1 MARREHGGSH
11 ESFEVTKQARLVPN
25 FEEANVDEYFAHF
38 ERTALNLGWP
48 RECWSMLLQTVL
60 TGKAQRAYAT
70 LPKENCTDYE
80 LVKAAVLKSFELVP
94 EAYRQRFRTQRK
106 KENQSY
112 VEFLREKKNALK
124 KWCDSKR
131 IDGDVEKLRQLILAE
146 EFLNC
151 VPEEVRVHLSERK
164 NDLSY
169 EMAALADE
177 YTLTHRKNKGKNLH
191 GKPRK

>member
-1 MARREHGGSH
+1 MLVN
-11 ESFEVTKQARLVPN
+11 VTPN
-25 FEEANVDEYFAHF
+25 FID
-38 ERTALNLGWP
+38 
-48 RECWSMLLQTVL
+48 RECPEGICNSAH
-60 TGKAQRAYAT
+60 GKLR
-70 LPKENCTDYE
+70 YE

-94 EAYRQRFRTQRK
+94 EAYRQRFRMQRK

-112 VEFLREKKNALK
+112 VEFLWKKENALK

-131 IDGDVEKLRQLILAE
+131 IGGDIEKLRQLILAE

-164 NDLSY
+164 NDLSH

-177 YTLTHRKNKGKNLH
+177 YTLTHQKTKERLYTGCHGSKMKTKAEFSLEEKLREEKNLP
-191 GKPRK
+191 K